1 MELLIILVI
10 SIALLWSLYNNSR
23 LQKLNGKLQKE
34 NSKLKNDL
42 EESEEEAEEILS
54 IDPGDKAIIPD
65 YGLAYREQ
73 NKKSFKVTYEV
84 EIIEVSSQRVK
95 VNAIDFTTSDA
106 VAKDPNNRNGII
118 NFMQNKWVNRS
129 EIELLIDDSVRRDAK
144 LRKIGI
150 V

>member
-1 MELLIILVI
+1 MELSIVLVI
-10 SIALLWSLYNNSR
+10 SVALLWSLYNNSR
-23 LQKLNGKLQKE
+23 LQKLNGELQKE
-34 NSKLKNDL
+34 NSKLKNKL

-65 YGLAYREQ
+65 YGLVYKDQ
-73 NKKSFKVTYEV
+73 NNKSFKVTYEV

-95 VNAIDFTTSDA
+95 VNAIDFTSSDS
-106 VAKDPNNRNGII
+106 VAKDPANRNGII

-129 EIELLIDDSVRRDAK
+129 EIELLIDTSTRRDAK
-144 LRKIGI
+144 LRKLGI